1 MLAKDYGLQR
11 ILKEV
16 PSPNTH
22 LLILCCRVYS
32 GCS

>member
-16 PSPNTH
+16 PSNTH
-22 LLILCCRVYS
+22 LLILCCHAYS